1 MPMELVG
8 PLELRIKPLSN
19 LGRRN
24 RKETLRIQEPS
35 HGIYG
40 AGRNRQGQS
49 GFSLV
54 ELLLTLVLILCLAAA
69 SVFTFTAVYRTANLD
84 EGSDRFQSLIRFAQ
98 AEAATTG
105 RKVRLEFQPTQ
116 IETASETAVE
126 LREIKVTWEAD
137 MLNAPGVF
145 EVYTNKAWSEGI
157 VNELVVVEKVAPLTE
172 SGDPMP
178 TDTVAADIDP
188 MDPMPTSEEFPSITF
203 YPDGTSDS
211 AEVVLASRNDEDERR
226 LAVRLGGMLG
236 TVSTRTLSASEVETG
251 ERDDAEEEFNEVFE
265 SSTPVSQGE
274 SYSDFTPS
282 GSFAAAP

>member
-1 MPMELVG
+1 
-8 PLELRIKPLSN
+8 
-19 LGRRN
+19 
-24 RKETLRIQEPS
+24 LRIQEPGD
-35 HGIYG
+35 GIYG
-40 AGRNRQGQS
+40 VGRNRQSQR

-116 IETASETAVE
+116 LETASETAEE

-137 MLNAPGVF
+137 MLNSPGVF
-145 EVYTNKAWSEGI
+145 EVYTNKAWSEEI

-172 SGDPMP
+172 SGEPMP

-251 ERDDAEEEFNEVFE
+251 ERDADSEFEEEFNEVFE
-265 SSTPVSQGE
+265 SSTPVSQPD
-274 SYSDFTPS
+274 SYSDFTSS
-282 GSFAAAP
+282 GTYATGSAP

>member
-1 MPMELVG
+1 MKILQAHQG
-8 PLELRIKPLSN
+8 I
-19 LGRRN
+19 LGVERN
-24 RKETLRIQEPS
+24 RRS
-35 HGIYG
+35 RH
-40 AGRNRQGQS
+40 

-105 RKVRLEFQPTQ
+105 RKVRLEFQPTHL
-116 IETASETAVE
+116 ETLAEVDSE

-145 EVYTNKAWSEGI
+145 EVYTNKAWSEEI
-157 VNELVVVEKVAPLTE
+157 VNELVVVEKVASLTE
-172 SGDPMP
+172 SGEPMP

-188 MDPMPTSEEFPSITF
+188 MDPMPTSEDFPSITF

-236 TVSTRTLSASEVETG
+236 TVSTRTLSATEVETG
-251 ERDDAEEEFNEVFE
+251 DLEADREFEEEFNEVFE
-265 SSTPVSQGE
+265 SSTPVSQPD
-274 SYSDFTPS
+274 SYADFTSS
-282 GSFAAAP
+282 GTYAATSEP